1 MNVFGKTK
9 NFSFFLTKNL
19 KKSNL
24 LFLLNFVRMNQL
36 KLVWLSKNADKWFNY
51 SNDW

>member
-1 MNVFGKTK
+1 MYVFGKTK
-9 NFSFFLTKNL
+9 NFSFFLTENF

-36 KLVWLSKNADKWFNY
+36 KLVTLQKYWQMI
-51 SNDW
+51 